1 MDVIFQFVQQ
11 TNLQKLI
18 MAIFANLDKCKNQIQ
33 DTSSSSKSSQ
43 LKGND
48 RLFDFNLNP
57 LFYFSFSSPKTPS
70 QIFLLFKSSYF
81 SNHTLPQSSYSPD
94 PHLQLTQISRNHKV
108 QEEKRIQKQF
118 ISQPFARD
126 AARQWKGNGN
136 ITQASKR

>member
-11 TNLQKLI
+11 TSLQKLI
-18 MAIFANLDKCKNQIQ
+18 MAIFANLDKGKNQIQ

-43 LKGND
+43 LNWND

-57 LFYFSFSSPKTPS
+57 LFYFSFSSPKPPPQITH
-70 QIFLLFKSSYF
+70 QIFLLFKPYSS
-81 SNHTLPQSSYSPD
+81 TILLLPRSSSS
-94 PHLQLTQISRNHKV
+94 TQT
-108 QEEKRIQKQF
+108 QF

-136 ITQASKR
+136 ITQASRRSYFPVKKKVKGR

>member
-11 TNLQKLI
+11 TSLQKLI
-18 MAIFANLDKCKNQIQ
+18 MAIFANLDKGKNQIQ

-43 LKGND
+43 LNWND

-57 LFYFSFSSPKTPS
+57 LFYFSFSSSDHSSDLPTL
-70 QIFLLFKSSYF
+70 QILLLFKPYSS
-81 SNHTLPQSSYSPD
+81 TILLLLRSSSS
-94 PHLQLTQISRNHKV
+94 TQT
-108 QEEKRIQKQF
+108 QF

-136 ITQASKR
+136 ITQASRR